1 MSRTCLTPTTL
12 KSASAVAVLVVRVYD
27 PSVSPHPGG
36 GAGGV
41 SDALGV
47 DTYRRSQNRSNAG
60 CWVVR
65 ETVAMDTTKTFTCVL
80 VALLLGASACS
91 TDSGSTTSSG
101 PTDEAPTSLSVGE
114 SPTSTTLQSPAEV
127 ELVVNGEMEDQ
138 ITELITRIDELE
150 NKLAELE
157 EFADLQSEVSA
168 LTAQLSST
176 NSDVAALTTTAEAL
190 DADVAALQEADWS
203 PTEELVRPIIESLVE
218 KHPELLRGPQGETG
232 PIGMTGPQ
240 GLTGARGLTGL
251 QGPAGTGGITSS
263 NLFNC
268 INSVMNEIEDQL
280 EWEWRNTVGVSSG
293 STGGSDFGWNA
304 STGGARD
311 GYSGSHDHVL
321 SSDTWGGGAGHTHS
335 AGTHTHSTVTSVSLS
350 TPWSCH

>member
-1 MSRTCLTPTTL
+1 
-12 KSASAVAVLVVRVYD
+12 
-27 PSVSPHPGG
+27 
-36 GAGGV
+36 
-41 SDALGV
+41 
-47 DTYRRSQNRSNAG
+47 
-60 CWVVR
+60 
-65 ETVAMDTTKTFTCVL
+65 MDTTKTFACAL

-203 PTEELVRPIIESLVE
+203 PTEELVRPIIES
-218 KHPELLRGPQGETG
+218 
-232 PIGMTGPQ
+232 
-240 GLTGARGLTGL
+240 
-251 QGPAGTGGITSS
+251 
-263 NLFNC
+263 
-268 INSVMNEIEDQL
+268 
-280 EWEWRNTVGVSSG
+280 
-293 STGGSDFGWNA
+293 
-304 STGGARD
+304 
-311 GYSGSHDHVL
+311 
-321 SSDTWGGGAGHTHS
+321 
-335 AGTHTHSTVTSVSLS
+335 
-350 TPWSCH
+350 

>member
-1 MSRTCLTPTTL
+1 
-12 KSASAVAVLVVRVYD
+12 
-27 PSVSPHPGG
+27 
-36 GAGGV
+36 
-41 SDALGV
+41 
-47 DTYRRSQNRSNAG
+47 
-60 CWVVR
+60 
-65 ETVAMDTTKTFTCVL
+65 MDTTKTFTCVL

-91 TDSGSTTSSG
+91 TNSASTTSSG

-150 NKLAELE
+150 NKLAELEELDELENELAELE

-240 GLTGARGLTGL
+240 GLTGARGSTGL

-263 NLFNC
+263 NLFYC
-268 INSVMNEIEDQL
+268 INSVMNEIEDQH
-280 EWEWRNTVGVSSG
+280 TGSASSG
-293 STGGSDFGWNA
+293 STGDSNYDWNA
-304 STGGARD
+304 STDSASPG
-311 GYSGSHDHVL
+311 GYSGSHDHGL
-321 SSDTWGGGAGHTHS
+321 SDSWAGQAGHTHS

-350 TPWSCH
+350 TPWSC

>member
-1 MSRTCLTPTTL
+1 
-12 KSASAVAVLVVRVYD
+12 V
-27 PSVSPHPGG
+27 
-36 GAGGV
+36 GV
-41 SDALGV
+41 SDALRV
-47 DTYRRSQNRSNAG
+47 DTYRRPNAG

-150 NKLAELE
+150 NELAKLE
-157 EFADLQSEVSA
+157 ELADLQSEVST

-190 DADVAALQEADWS
+190 DADVAALQEVDWS

-218 KHPELLRGPQGETG
+218 KHPELLRGPKGDKGDQGDMGPMGPEGPQGIQGETGPQGIQGETGPQGVQGETGPQGVQGEAGPQGETG

-240 GLTGARGLTGL
+240 GLTGARGLTGSR
-251 QGPAGTGGITSS
+251 GPAGTGGITASQ
-263 NLFNC
+263 LRNC
-268 INSVMNEIEDQL
+268 INSVMSEIEWEL
-280 EWEWRNTVGVSSG
+280 EYNQTS
-293 STGGSDFGWNA
+293 
-304 STGGARD
+304 
-311 GYSGSHDHVL
+311 
-321 SSDTWGGGAGHTHS
+321 S
-335 AGTHTHSTVTSVSLS
+335 AGGHYHGDAYWGTGTDTESDHSHYTSAYLYLS
-350 TPWSCH
+350 TPYNC